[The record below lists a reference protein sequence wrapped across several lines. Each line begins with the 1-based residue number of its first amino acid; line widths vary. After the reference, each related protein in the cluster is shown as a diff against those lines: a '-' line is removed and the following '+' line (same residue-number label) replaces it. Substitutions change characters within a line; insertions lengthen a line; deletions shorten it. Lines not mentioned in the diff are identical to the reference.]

1 MLAPRVVTV
10 LLVVLFI
17 VPVTAR
23 AAAPRPGVFAGTLG
37 VKVPKGAH
45 ARVRAID
52 AASSVVVA
60 GKDVGRSGAFSLSL
74 PAGAYVVRG
83 VVLPRRGAVVTKST
97 AVSLRP
103 GQRRTHTK
111 LTARKKARKKRARAA
126 FVTERG
132 NVRLGSVAAGIYPF
146 SYSGPSPSGDLAAW
160 SGGVEALLINDVLE
174 GAGKRCPGHVTLR
187 EVGRLKDVLREF
199 ELGKS
204 RYADKSTF
212 PERNL
217 IILDVA
223 VRGTVTE
230 GADGAVS
237 LALTI
242 TNDRTGAK
250 LGAIDVPLD
259 TANIYAGEETLA
271 GQLSDKLCAL
281 SETFEVTLD
290 VNGAGHFATHDAS
303 GTMHAVLLAR
313 RSGEEWTAT
322 GPLQWENVSFT
333 LEDRLHL
340 RGRRR
345 PGGRVVGQDHR
356 RRGPA
361 DGRVES
367 QRQRQRDGFG
377 GLPRRPV
384 RPAADPRPAGPRADQ
399 HGPAVVPTPL
409 CGRER
414 CRSTGASRTAATG
427 SSTTGR
433 SPSSRSGS
441 PRRAERP
448 RRTSTDRNPRRGG
461 GFVVGRMAHPPL

>member
-1 MLAPRVVTV
+1 M
-10 LLVVLFI
+10 
-17 VPVTAR
+17 
-23 AAAPRPGVFAGTLG
+23 
-37 VKVPKGAH
+37 PKGAH

-97 AVSLRP
+97 AVSLRS

-111 LTARKKARKKRARAA
+111 LTARKKARTKRARAA

-132 NVRLGSVAAGIYPF
+132 NIRLGSVAAGIYPF

-187 EVGRLKDVLREF
+187 EVARLKDVLREF

-313 RSGEEWTAT
+313 RSGEEWTAS
-322 GPLQWENVSFT
+322 GPLQWENVSFSSKT
-333 LEDRLHL
+333 DCTYVDVVVPAVGWSVKITDAGDQLMVAWSPSGNDSATASVDC
-340 RGRRR
+340 
-345 PGGRVVGQDHR
+345 PGDPYDPPPIPGQP
-356 RRGPA
+356 GPA
-361 DGRVES
+361 LINTGPQSFPLPYAGGAMPINGGVQDGG
-367 QRQRQRDGFG
+367 DGFFNDG
-377 GLPRRPV
+377 TITVKPIGI
-384 RPAADPRPAGPRADQ
+384 
-399 HGPAVVPTPL
+399 
-409 CGRER
+409 
-414 CRSTGASRTAATG
+414 TA
-427 SSTTGR
+427 
-433 SPSSRSGS
+433 PS
-441 PRRAERP
+441 
-448 RRTSTDRNPRRGG
+448 
-461 GFVVGRMAHPPL
+461 